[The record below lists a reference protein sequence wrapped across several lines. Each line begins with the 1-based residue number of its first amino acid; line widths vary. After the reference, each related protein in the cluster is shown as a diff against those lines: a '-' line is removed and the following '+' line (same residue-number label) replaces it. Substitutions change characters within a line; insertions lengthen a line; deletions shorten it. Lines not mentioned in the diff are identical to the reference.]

1 MATKATDL
9 ADAQGRHL
17 TTVPD
22 DPIETSLRQRLLG
35 RVTTVG
41 SRDTFAVTAPFTEQ
55 VIAQVPSCTA
65 DDVVEAARRARE
77 AQRRWARFG
86 FKDRARIMMRFHDL
100 VFARQHEVLDLIQ
113 LESGKARSHAFEEVA
128 DTAIVAAYYART
140 AATHLTPRRRE
151 GALPGLTR
159 TRELRHPLGLV
170 GFIAPWNYPLSMAI
184 TDAIPALMA
193 GNAALLKPAAQ
204 TPLTALWA
212 ADLMYEAGLPAD
224 LLQVVT
230 GRGSVLGTPLIDS
243 VDFVTFTGSTE
254 TGRTV
259 ARHAAERLIGCSLE
273 LGGKNPMLIL
283 ADADLDKAVEGAVA
297 GCFAS
302 AGQLCISVE
311 RLYVH
316 SSIRD
321 EFVRRFVERVEGMR
335 LSASL
340 AFDGDMGSLA
350 SRDQFDTVT
359 RHVEEAVAKGATV
372 LTGGRPRPDIGPLF
386 FEPTLLTDVDDRM
399 ELACEETFG
408 PVISVYSFDT
418 EDEAV
423 ALANDSRYGLNASV
437 WTRDTRR
444 GADLAARIEA
454 GTVNVNEAYAAAWAS
469 VDAPMGGYKE
479 SGHGR
484 RHGSIGITKYTEVQ
498 NVAVQHLLPVAQ
510 LPGVDGE
517 QLARILSRVLPLMHK
532 IPGLRRP

>member
-1 MATKATDL
+1 MATSATDL
-9 ADAQGRHL
+9 ATTQRHL

-22 DPIETSLRQRLLG
+22 DPVDDALRQRLVD
-35 RVTTVG
+35 RVTTVAA
-41 SRDTFAVTAPFTEQ
+41 RDTFAVTAPFTEQ
-55 VIAQVPSCTA
+55 TIAHLPSCTA
-65 DDVVEAARRARE
+65 DDVAEAARRARA
-77 AQRRWARFG
+77 AQQRWARWS
-86 FKDRARIMMRFHDL
+86 FKDRARVMMRFHDL
-100 VFARQHEVLDLIQ
+100 VFARQREVLDLIQ

-128 DTAIVAAYYART
+128 DAAIVAAYYART
-140 AATHLTPRRRE
+140 AAKHLSPRRRE

-230 GRGSVLGTPLIDS
+230 GRGSVLGTPLIGA
-243 VDFVTFTGSTE
+243 VDFITFTGSTD

-259 ARHAAERLIGCSLE
+259 ARQAAERLIGCSLE
-273 LGGKNPMLIL
+273 LGGKNPMLVL
-283 ADADLDKAVEGAVA
+283 ADADLDKAVDGAIT

-302 AGQLCISVE
+302 AGQLCISIE
-311 RLYVH
+311 RIYVH
-316 SSIRD
+316 TSIRE
-321 EFVRRFVERVEGMR
+321 EFTGRFVERVEQLR

-340 AFDGDMGSLA
+340 GFDADMGSLA
-350 SRDQFDTVT
+350 SRDQLETVT
-359 RHVEEAVAKGATV
+359 RHVEDAVSRGATV
-372 LTGGRPRPDIGPLF
+372 LTGGHARPEIGPLF
-386 FEPTLLTDVDDRM
+386 FEPTVLTGVEDAM

-408 PVISVYSFDT
+408 PVISIYGFDT

-423 ALANDSRYGLNASV
+423 ALANDSRYGLNASI

-444 GADLAARIEA
+444 GAEIAGRIEA

-484 RHGSIGITKYTEVQ
+484 RHGAIGITKYTEVQ
-498 NVAVQHLLPVAQ
+498 NVAVQHLMPVAQ
-510 LPGVDGE
+510 LPGIEGE
-517 QLARILSRVLPLMHK
+517 QLAKVLSRVLPLMHK